1 MTFHKVNAKMTKI
14 LKYTLLYYILLDY
27 IYFASLFAT
36 KSIVELIYI
45 RFLFRSAG
53 ANLSF
58 PFVIEVVSV
67 NNTQKEELLYIH
79 VLPIILLSKFVGRLK
94 KGHSSWRNNNFKLLR
109 FIT

>member
-1 MTFHKVNAKMTKI
+1 MTKI

-27 IYFASLFAT
+27 IYFASLFAS
-36 KSIVELIYI
+36 KSFVELIYI
-45 RFLFRSAG
+45 RFILRSAG

-79 VLPIILLSKFVGRLK
+79 VLPIILLSKFVGRRLK